1 MLNVSKGEGE
11 LARARVGRGQGLRL
25 TLDLNSNWVSHG
37 TLPSDKQATT
47 FSNIKYI
54 VVGGGYLSKYLLFV
68 LTTKSGCIS
77 GVGWT
82 TGLSLSQS
90 LKSACGPWQRDL
102 GGGAQ
107 NQKWHESYKN
117 ETLDFV
123 LANLIFNY
131 ERGCRWLRW
140 WLQATRHSPRY
151 PRPLADASCLT
162 RVPLPTM
169 QPIQSP
175 GSVSQRWLLT
185 SIENHFYDDAFES
198 QCWYFFQLSTGV
210 WTCSGW
216 IRSSLCPLGSSQG
229 TWRQGLF
236 CTIAALVVLNTILIC
251 TNPIF
256 HQVAEMQILRLSSR
270 SPGQYAR
277 IM

>member
-37 TLPSDKQATT
+37 TLPSDKQANT

-82 TGLSLSQS
+82 TGLSLSPS
-90 LKSACGPWQRDL
+90 LKFACGPWQRDL

-117 ETLDFV
+117 ETFDFCPGRFNV
-123 LANLIFNY
+123 QLWNKLI
-131 ERGCRWLRW
+131 
-140 WLQATRHSPRY
+140 TRAGDSAGGYKPPVTRLVI
-151 PRPLADASCLT
+151 PDLSRMPLASRECPCPPCSLFSLQVHNISC
-162 RVPLPTM
+162 
-169 QPIQSP
+169 
-175 GSVSQRWLLT
+175 
-185 SIENHFYDDAFES
+185 SIENHFFDDWR
-198 QCWYFFQLSTGV
+198 CLWLTVLIYFPAVDWSVDL
-210 WTCSGW
+210 
-216 IRSSLCPLGSSQG
+216 LGLNQKFTVSP
-229 TWRQGLF
+229 GLF
-236 CTIAALVVLNTILIC
+236 PGDLA
-251 TNPIF
+251 
-256 HQVAEMQILRLSSR
+256 SR
-270 SPGQYAR
+270 SFLYHCCIGGP
-277 IM
+277 

>member
-37 TLPSDKQATT
+37 TLPSDKQANT

-82 TGLSLSQS
+82 TGLSLSPS
-90 LKSACGPWQRDL
+90 LKFACGPWQRDL

-117 ETLDFV
+117 ETFDFCPGRFNV
-123 LANLIFNY
+123 QLWNKLITHAGDSAGGY
-131 ERGCRWLRW
+131 KPPV
-140 WLQATRHSPRY
+140 TRLSISDLSRM
-151 PRPLADASCLT
+151 PLASRECPCPPCSLFSLQVHNISC
-162 RVPLPTM
+162 
-169 QPIQSP
+169 
-175 GSVSQRWLLT
+175 

-198 QCWYFFQLSTGV
+198 QCWYIFQLSTGV

>member
-37 TLPSDKQATT
+37 TLPSDKQANT

-82 TGLSLSQS
+82 TGLSLSPS

-107 NQKWHESYKN
+107 NQK
-117 ETLDFV
+117 
-123 LANLIFNY
+123 
-131 ERGCRWLRW
+131 
-140 WLQATRHSPRY
+140 
-151 PRPLADASCLT
+151 
-162 RVPLPTM
+162 
-169 QPIQSP
+169 
-175 GSVSQRWLLT
+175 
-185 SIENHFYDDAFES
+185 
-198 QCWYFFQLSTGV
+198 
-210 WTCSGW
+210 
-216 IRSSLCPLGSSQG
+216 
-229 TWRQGLF
+229 
-236 CTIAALVVLNTILIC
+236 
-251 TNPIF
+251 
-256 HQVAEMQILRLSSR
+256 
-270 SPGQYAR
+270 
-277 IM
+277 

>member
-37 TLPSDKQATT
+37 TLPSDKQANT

-90 LKSACGPWQRDL
+90 LKFACGPWQRDL

-117 ETLDFV
+117 ETFDCCPGRFNVQLW
-123 LANLIFNY
+123 NKLI
-131 ERGCRWLRW
+131 
-140 WLQATRHSPRY
+140 TRAGDSAGGYKPPLTRLSISDLS
-151 PRPLADASCLT
+151 RMPLASRECPCPPCSLFSLQVQSHNVDFWPPLKTTSMTMLLNHSADIFSSCRLECGLA
-162 RVPLPTM
+162 RAESEVHCVPWALPRGPGVKVFVFLVPLP
-169 QPIQSP
+169 
-175 GSVSQRWLLT
+175 W
-185 SIENHFYDDAFES
+185 
-198 QCWYFFQLSTGV
+198 W
-210 WTCSGW
+210 
-216 IRSSLCPLGSSQG
+216 SLIP
-229 TWRQGLF
+229 F
-236 CTIAALVVLNTILIC
+236 
-251 TNPIF
+251 
-256 HQVAEMQILRLSSR
+256 
-270 SPGQYAR
+270 
-277 IM
+277 